1 MKRLFWIT
9 VVLIL
14 VSVLLTYA
22 TAGEAEEAETARRFC
37 EEFLAS
43 KDDAI
48 AGLMDEALV
57 AAMTPAASQQI
68 RDVLSATLGPVEE
81 IGQAWHVD
89 EVQGYRRYRVPVR
102 FRDGMRDLLVAFA
115 PNGKIGGLFTVDH
128 VEPSPDEEPPDVAAK
143 LDVAVLGAVG
153 DWIGKLEVPGSPLE
167 ITISLRRDENGWSG
181 TIDIPAQG
189 LMEHPLEQVRIQ
201 ANEAVFKIAGVPGEP
216 TFNGSISGNVL
227 SGTFSQGGV
236 ILPFTLERGE
246 KAELSRPQT
255 PLPPFDYVQ
264 EDVTYTN
271 DKFIRAGTL
280 TIPKGQGPFP
290 AVLLLSGS
298 GAQDRDSTLFGHRS
312 FLVIADHLTRAGIAV
327 LRVDDRGVGGS
338 NGDLA
343 QSTLSDFAEDALAG
357 VRFLVARD
365 DIDGSRVGLIGHSEG
380 GIVAPL
386 AASRSNDVA
395 FVVLLAGTGVPG
407 ADVMD
412 LQMQLQLRLLGL
424 DDDTIEAVAV
434 ENRKLHKLIA
444 AGGTAAAITEQLAS
458 LKRAQGDPTAVQP
471 TDVAGMMTP
480 WMHSFL
486 THDPRPVLA
495 ELEVPVLALNGEL
508 DFQVDPDQNLEAM
521 RVALQGNDR
530 ATLLRF
536 PKLNHLF
543 QTAETGAL
551 AEYGQIEETLA
562 PMVLDLIRDWIL
574 ARAAPHAEGA
584 S

>member
-22 TAGEAEEAETARRFC
+22 TAKESD
-37 EEFLAS
+37 EF
-43 KDDAI
+43 
-48 AGLMDEALV
+48 
-57 AAMTPAASQQI
+57 
-68 RDVLSATLGPVEE
+68 
-81 IGQAWHVD
+81 
-89 EVQGYRRYRVPVR
+89 
-102 FRDGMRDLLVAFA
+102 
-115 PNGKIGGLFTVDH
+115 
-128 VEPSPDEEPPDVAAK
+128 
-143 LDVAVLGAVG
+143 GAVG

-201 ANEAVFKIAGVPGEP
+201 ANEAVFRIAGIPGEP

-386 AASRSNDVA
+386 AASRSSDVA

-424 DDDTIEAVAV
+424 DDDTIEAAAV

-574 ARAAPHAEGA
+574 ARAVPHAERA